1 MAEKLFRAAH
11 EQRAKAPQG
20 KELRGFAV
28 DTSLATSMGLLPES
42 FRSLMKDAGF
52 RPGHP
57 VELAEG
63 SFGPPRPVPWT
74 WRAPRKDFAPA
85 RGERG
90 PRKSGPK
97 GKGGKPHKGA
107 PPRRPP
113 EPKGDGGQAFAG
125 LADLLKK
132 G

>member
-11 EQRAKAPQG
+11 EQRARAPQG
-20 KELRGFAV
+20 EGLRGFAV
-28 DTSLATSMGLLPES
+28 DTALGTSMGLLPES

-52 RPGHP
+52 RPGQP
-57 VELAEG
+57 VDLAEG
-63 SFGPPRPVPWT
+63 MFGPPCPVPWT
-74 WRAPRKDFAPA
+74 WRAPRKDFAPP
-85 RGERG
+85 RSERG

-97 GKGGKPHKGA
+97 GKGKPHKGA

-113 EPKGDGGQAFAG
+113 EPRGDGGQAFAG